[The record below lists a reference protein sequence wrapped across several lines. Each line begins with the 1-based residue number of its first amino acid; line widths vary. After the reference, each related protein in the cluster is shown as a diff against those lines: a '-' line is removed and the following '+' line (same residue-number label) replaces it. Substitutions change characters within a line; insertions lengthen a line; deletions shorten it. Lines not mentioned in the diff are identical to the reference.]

1 METRANYLLIGA
13 FTLVVAVLA
22 LLFGLWTVRFSSGD
36 AWNHYTIRFTESV
49 TGLTEGSSVL
59 YNGVDVGRV
68 RTLGLDRDDP
78 REVVA
83 RVQIESHVPVRQ
95 DTVATIR
102 LTGLTGMAAIQLSGG
117 SPDSPPLQ
125 PGPDQEWPE
134 IQSQASPL
142 HRLMESS
149 EGIAA
154 TANKILLQIDTL
166 LAEENIDNVARTLQH
181 LEQITAAL
189 GDKGPEVSQLL
200 DDVMAA
206 GRALP
211 ELVRQTSGT
220 LQRLDRMIVDVD
232 DELIAA
238 LPGMRE
244 DLAGALESFATMS
257 ARLDT
262 IVAGN
267 EQALLQLGDTGLRQV
282 GAGLEDL
289 RRLIRDLSNLIRTLE
304 QNPSRLLLG
313 GDQPEEYQPQ

>member
-1 METRANYLLIGA
+1 METRANYLLIGT
-13 FTLVVAVLA
+13 FTLVVVVLA
-22 LLFGLWTVRFSSGD
+22 LLFGLWTVRFTSDG
-36 AWNHYTIRFTESV
+36 AWNTYTIRFTESV
-49 TGLTEGSSVL
+49 TGLSEGSTVL

-68 RTLGLDRDDP
+68 RRLALDPDDP

-83 RVQIESHVPVRQ
+83 RVQIASSVPVRE

-117 SPDSPPLQ
+117 SPDRPLLKRRDGQ
-125 PGPDQEWPE
+125 DLPE
-134 IQSQASPL
+134 IPSEASPL

-154 TANKILLQIDTL
+154 TANKILIQVDTL
-166 LAEENIDNVARTLQH
+166 LADENIDNVTQTLAH
-181 LEQITAAL
+181 LEQITGAL
-189 GDKGPEVSQLL
+189 GDKGPEMARLL
-200 DDVMAA
+200 DDVTSA

-211 ELVRQTSGT
+211 GLVDQTSGT
-220 LQRLDRMIVDVD
+220 LARLDRMIVEVD

-238 LPGMRE
+238 LPAMRD
-244 DLAGALESFATMS
+244 DLGRALESFATMS

-267 EQALLQLGDTGLRQV
+267 EQALMQLGDTGLRQV

-289 RRLIRDLSNLIRTLE
+289 RRLIRDLSNLVRTLE

>member
-1 METRANYLLIGA
+1 METRANYLLIGT
-13 FTLVVAVLA
+13 FTLVVVVLA
-22 LLFGLWTVRFSSGD
+22 LLFGLWTVRFTSDG
-36 AWNHYTIRFTESV
+36 AWNTYTIRFTESV
-49 TGLTEGSSVL
+49 TGLSEGSTVL

-68 RTLGLDRDDP
+68 RRLALDPDDP

-83 RVQIESHVPVRQ
+83 RVQIASSVPVRE

-117 SPDSPPLQ
+117 SPDRPLLKRRDGQ
-125 PGPDQEWPE
+125 DLPE
-134 IQSQASPL
+134 IPSEASPL

-154 TANKILLQIDTL
+154 TANKILIQVDTL
-166 LAEENIDNVARTLQH
+166 LADENIDNVTQTLAH
-181 LEQITAAL
+181 LEQITGAL
-189 GDKGPEVSQLL
+189 GDKGPEMARLL
-200 DDVMAA
+200 DDVTSA

-211 ELVRQTSGT
+211 GLVEQTSGT
-220 LQRLDRMIVDVD
+220 LARLDRMIVEVD

-238 LPGMRE
+238 LPAMRD
-244 DLAGALESFATMS
+244 DLGRALESFATMS

-267 EQALLQLGDTGLRQV
+267 EQALMQLGDTGLRQV

-289 RRLIRDLSNLIRTLE
+289 RRLIRDLSNLVRTLE